1 MFLGIILVWTTN
13 VGINTKAT
21 YNVSSAASVKNEKNM
36 SFMPSTSLDILDTNK
51 YDAVQAKAI
60 MKCAKI
66 IMCLYSIDLSQVLY
80 ISAPKEAVQ
89 HAINDNRA
97 MVLLLNSSS
106 FII

>member
-13 VGINTKAT
+13 VGMTTKAT
-21 YNVSSAASVKNEKNM
+21 YNISSAASVKNEKNM
-36 SFMPSTSLDILDTNK
+36 SFMPNTFLDILDTSK
-51 YDAVQAKAI
+51 YDAVQAMAI

-66 IMCLYSIDLSQVLY
+66 IMCLYSIYLSQVLY